1 MLITAAA
8 AAEIEVVVVN
18 ALFTKR
24 VIRIGDYFA

>member
-1 MLITAAA
+1 MLITAA